1 MDKLLKDK
9 DGLAIVAGI
18 IAGALLAKKIVKEKE
33 AEEKETAK
41 DDDDKDEAWKAHMGT
56 LCVFWDKEEEKKRGM
71 VYIGQFLGRDYES
84 TRWIM
89 GHFGGEGMSRW
100 NHYRPLKREEVKFA
114 GE

>member
-9 DGLAIVAGI
+9 DGLAVLAGI

-33 AEEKETAK
+33 AEEKVAK
-41 DDDDKDEAWKAHMGT
+41 EDDVKDEAWKAHMGT
-56 LCVFWDKEEEKKRGM
+56 LCVFWDTDEEKERGFTY
-71 VYIGQFLGRDYES
+71 VGPFGGRDNES

-89 GHFGGEGMSRW
+89 GHFGGESKSRW
-100 NHYRPLKREEVKFA
+100 NHYRPLKRDEVKFA